1 MYQKRRQR
9 CTNSPISSTKNPL
22 FPKTKK
28 AQVTIFIIVGI
39 VMLLAVALVLLLQKQ
54 IVSFK
59 TEELIPTEKGKVET
73 YITSCIQQ
81 AGDEA
86 LFLIGTQGGYIKVP
100 KDIQNDASQH
110 LRLSPMNVIPYWA
123 YGQNVRIPPLSA
135 IKQEIDQYIEQHTK
149 SCLLDLQPFQDTYNI
164 LEKSSIKADTNI
176 ADGKVIFNVNWN
188 VELQTKGG
196 EKVAEVI
203 EHTAESPAKL
213 KRLHE
218 TASRIIDSE
227 MSSLKVEDLTQ
238 DLIALE
244 HSKVPVTGIELSCKK
259 KTWNPKDVESELK
272 KMIHI
277 NLKELRIQ
285 GTDYVAF
292 PEELTYY
299 QSHYIW
305 NIGEEF
311 NQPKISTSFNY
322 DENYPFIFAVTPI
335 AGSKMQSS
343 QFGGSDVL
351 SLLCI
356 QQWKFTYDVS
366 YPVQVRLIDDTNYNF
381 QMAFTVHLVRNI
393 PNRGAE
399 ITARQPIYID
409 TTNDEAFCSHRTI
422 PMGIKTYELIENDQ
436 GVYSRE
442 PLEDVAITYTCLRYK
457 CDIGTTKYESSKNQ
471 VGFTTNYPYCPGGI
485 LRGVKENYKENW
497 IQVPTI
503 EGKEYDLNLIPTITF
518 PLKNIN
524 LVKHELLVNNQ
535 LCPAEPLDKKE
546 TALIKISYTKP
557 IENLTSPSTTPATPP
572 LSATPS
578 FPSSSVQSSS
588 TSTSGPLHKIDLIKT
603 GTPDETLEQEQPLT
617 LLAKADFTYD
627 LEIQLFNDEQ
637 FVGGYKGKWLASL
650 DQLASSTSPQLTFHV
665 GTKPNAN
672 EEELYAFLLTL
683 EQNTK
688 TIPQPE
694 IK

>member
-9 CTNSPISSTKNPL
+9 CTISPISSTKTFF

-59 TEELIPTEKGKVET
+59 VDELIPTEKGKVET
-73 YITSCIQQ
+73 YLTSCIQQ

-86 LFLIGTQGGYIKVP
+86 LFLIGTQGGYIDVP
-100 KDIQNDASQH
+100 KDIQTDASQH
-110 LRLSPMNVIPYWA
+110 LRLSPMNVLPYWA

-135 IKQEIDQYIEQHTK
+135 IKQELDTYIEQHTK

-164 LEKSSIKADTNI
+164 VEKSPIKADTNI
-176 ADGKVIFNVNWN
+176 ADGKVLFNVNWN
-188 VELQTKGG
+188 VELQTKSG

-227 MSSLKVEDLTQ
+227 MSSLKIEDLTQ

-244 HSKVPVTGIELSCKK
+244 HPNVPVTGIELSCKK
-259 KTWNPKDVESELK
+259 KTWNPKTVESELK
-272 KMIHI
+272 KLIHI

-285 GTDYVAF
+285 GTNYIAF
-292 PEELTYY
+292 PEELSYY
-299 QSHYIW
+299 QNHYIW

-311 NQPKISTSFNY
+311 NQPKISTTFNY
-322 DENYPFIFAVTPI
+322 DEKYPFIFAVTPI
-335 AGSKMQSS
+335 AGGKMQSS

-366 YPVQVRLIDDTNYNF
+366 YPVQVRLTDDTNYNF
-381 QMAFTVHLVRNI
+381 QMAFTVHLIRNI

-409 TTNDEAFCSHRTI
+409 TTNDEAFCTHRTI
-422 PMGIKTYELIENDQ
+422 PMSIKTYELVENDL
-436 GVYSRE
+436 GVYTRD
-442 PLEDVAITYTCLRYK
+442 PLEDVDITYTCLRYK
-457 CDIGTTKYESSKNQ
+457 CDIGKTQYDSSKNQ

-485 LRGVKENYKENW
+485 LRATKPNYKESW

-503 EGKEYDLNLIPTITF
+503 AGKEHELNLIPQLNI

-524 LVKHELLVNNQ
+524 IIKHELLDKNQ
-535 LCPAEPLDKKE
+535 IGSAEPLGKKE

-557 IENLTSPSTTPATPP
+557 IENITATSP
-572 LSATPS
+572 PS
-578 FPSSSVQSSS
+578 ITSSLPQSPSSSPVQSSS
-588 TSTSGPLHKIDLIKT
+588 ASASGPLHKLDLIKT
-603 GTPDETLEQEQPLT
+603 GTPDELLEQEQPLT

-627 LEIQLFNDEQ
+627 LEIQLFSDEQ
-637 FVGGYKGKWLASL
+637 FVGGYKGKWLASH
-650 DQLASSTSPQLTFHV
+650 DQLASSTSPQITFHV
-665 GTKPNAN
+665 GTKPKAT
-672 EEELYAFLLTL
+672 EEELYTLLLSL
-683 EQNTK
+683 EQQTQN
-688 TIPQPE
+688 IPKPE

>member
-1 MYQKRRQR
+1 MYQKRLKRS
-9 CTNSPISSTKNPL
+9 TYSPISSTKISL
-22 FPKTKK
+22 SPKHKK

-39 VMLLAVALVLLLQKQ
+39 VMLLAVALVLILQKQ

-59 TEELIPTEKGKVET
+59 TDELIPTEKGIVET
-73 YITSCIQQ
+73 YLTSCIQQ
-81 AGDEA
+81 AGDDA
-86 LFLIGTQGGYIKVP
+86 LFLIGTQGGYITIP
-100 KDIQNDASQH
+100 KDLQNDASQH

-135 IKQEIDQYIEQHTK
+135 IKQELDLYIEQHTK
-149 SCLLDLQPFQDTYNI
+149 SCLLDLQPFQETYNLI
-164 LEKSSIKADTNI
+164 EKSPIKADTNI

-188 VELQTKGG
+188 VELQTKSG

-203 EHTAESPAKL
+203 THQAESPVKL

-227 MSSLKVEDLTQ
+227 MSSLKIEDLTQ

-244 HSKVPVTGIELSCKK
+244 HPNVPVTGIELSCKK
-259 KTWNPKDVESELK
+259 KTWNPKTVESELK
-272 KMIHI
+272 KLIHI

-285 GTDYVAF
+285 GTDYVNF
-292 PEELTYY
+292 PEELSYY

-311 NQPKISTSFNY
+311 NQPKIHVSFNY

-343 QFGGSDVL
+343 QFGGSDIL

-366 YPVQVRLIDDTNYNF
+366 YPVQVRLSDDTNYNF
-381 QMAFTVHLVRNI
+381 QIAFTTHLVRNI

-409 TTNDEAFCSHRTI
+409 TTNDEAFCTHRAI
-422 PMGIKTYELIENDQ
+422 PMDIKTYELIENDQ

-457 CDIGTTKYESSKNQ
+457 CDIGTTKYDPSKNK

-485 LRGVKENYKENW
+485 LRGAKQNYKESW

-503 EGKEYDLNLIPTITF
+503 AGKEHELNLIPTISF

-524 LVKHELLVNNQ
+524 ILKHELLENNQ
-535 LCPAEPLDKKE
+535 LGPAEPLGKKE

-557 IENLTSPSTTPATPP
+557 IENITTTPPSTPDSSSP
-572 LSATPS
+572 LNALTPS
-578 FPSSSVQSSS
+578 
-588 TSTSGPLHKIDLIKT
+588 TSLTTPLQPLHKIDLIKT

-637 FVGGYKGKWLASL
+637 FIGGYKGKWLASW
-650 DQLASSTSPQLTFHV
+650 DQLASSTSPQITFHV
-665 GTKPNAN
+665 GTKPKAQ
-672 EEELYAFLLTL
+672 EEELYAFLLDL
-683 EQNTK
+683 EKSTT
-688 TIPQPE
+688 TIPKPDL
-694 IK
+694 K

>member
-1 MYQKRRQR
+1 MYQKRRER
-9 CTNSPISSTKNPL
+9 CSTIPISSS
-22 FPKTKK
+22 KK

-59 TEELIPTEKGKVET
+59 TDELIPTEKGKVET

-86 LFLIGTQGGYIKVP
+86 LFLIGTQGGYINVP

-123 YGQNVRIPPLSA
+123 YGQNVRIPSLVE
-135 IKQEIDQYIEQHTK
+135 IKQELDTYIEQHTK
-149 SCLLDLQPFQDTYNI
+149 SCLLDIQPFQDAYDI
-164 LEKSSIKADTNI
+164 IEKSPIKANTNI
-176 ADGKVIFNVNWN
+176 GDGKVIFNLNWN
-188 VELQTKGG
+188 VEVRTKSG

-203 EHTAESPAKL
+203 NHQAESPAKL

-227 MSSLKVEDLTQ
+227 MSSLKIEDLTQ

-244 HSKVPVTGIELSCKK
+244 HPNVPVTGIELSCKK
-259 KTWNPKDVESELK
+259 KTWNPKTVESELK
-272 KMIHI
+272 KLIHI

-285 GTDYVAF
+285 GTNYINF
-292 PEELTYY
+292 PEDLTYY
-299 QSHYIW
+299 QNHYIW

-311 NQPKISTSFNY
+311 NQPKISTTFNY

-343 QFGGSDVL
+343 QFGGSDIL
-351 SLLCI
+351 ALLCI

-366 YPVQVRLIDDTNYNF
+366 YPVQVRLTDDTNYNF

-399 ITARQPIYID
+399 IMARQPIYID
-409 TTNDEAFCSHRTI
+409 TINDESFCSHRTI

-436 GVYSRE
+436 GIYTRE

-457 CDIGTTKYESSKNQ
+457 CDIGTTKYDISKNN

-485 LRGVKENYKENW
+485 LRGTKQNYKESW
-497 IQVPTI
+497 IQIPSIAGKEHELNLVPTI
-503 EGKEYDLNLIPTITF
+503 SF

-524 LVKHELLVNNQ
+524 IVKHELLENNQ
-535 LCPAEPLDKKE
+535 LGPAEPLGKKE

-557 IENLTSPSTTPATPP
+557 IENIKTTSPPSTTTSPFP
-572 LSATPS
+572 
-578 FPSSSVQSSS
+578 PSSSLPSPFQSSS
-588 TSTSGPLHKIDLIKT
+588 ASASGPFHKIDLIKT
-603 GTPDETLEQEQPLT
+603 GTPDEILEQEQPLT

-637 FVGGYKGKWLASL
+637 FVGGYKGKWLASW
-650 DQLASSTSPQLTFHV
+650 DQLASSTSPQITFHV
-665 GTKPNAN
+665 GTKPKAN
-672 EEELYAFLLTL
+672 EELLYAFLLTL
-683 EQNTK
+683 EQHTQI
-688 TIPQPE
+688 IPKPE